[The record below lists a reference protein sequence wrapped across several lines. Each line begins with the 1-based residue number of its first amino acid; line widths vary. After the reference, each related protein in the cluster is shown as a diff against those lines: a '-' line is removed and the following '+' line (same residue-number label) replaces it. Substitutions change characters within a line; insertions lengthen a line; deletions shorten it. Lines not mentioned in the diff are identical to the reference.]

1 MKSRWLVRI
10 LALLSTLALCLPAAL
25 SEEVG
30 EIGEVDLYDPSI
42 YIEDGEPVPEP
53 EPEAAPEATS
63 DAEAEQAC
71 ELVVEMEAAA
81 EEPAVEPEEP
91 AADPEPADEGV
102 APADEGTEPA
112 EGLEDGSER
121 EAVEPADESPLEPEP
136 TPEPLLADADAEVA
150 PAAVAAD
157 LCMGLGEQYPLD
169 GKALLGT
176 APTGYVSDH
185 PEIVAVDAATGVLTG
200 KALGVAVIAVTGSGA
215 SKNYTVQVLA
225 APDKLAFPS
234 GKLTLGK
241 GEKRPFAAMVPDN
254 TGAARIAYTS
264 SKSKVVSVDR
274 QGNLKA
280 KKTGTAKI
288 TAAAYNGAKV
298 TCTVK
303 VVKAPSK
310 VKLSAKT
317 GVMNIGGTRTL
328 KATLP
333 KKTASAILWQSSNP
347 GVVAVDASGTLTGVG
362 PGTATVTA
370 RTFNN
375 KKASCKI
382 TVLDGAAPTSLTLN
396 AETLALGKG
405 EKFQLLPALGQG
417 EAAVFAYSSSKKK
430 VASVSSKGVITAKK
444 TGTATIKVTTHNGLT
459 AKVKVK
465 VGKAPS
471 KIKLSATKLTL
482 KAGQTAQ
489 LQAILPSGAASS
501 LVWESSNSAVA
512 TVDGNGLVTALKG
525 GTAAISVTAFN
536 GRSASCAL
544 VVSDVAGES
553 IEIPASEASA
563 SVSQSAA
570 QMLANLRKSSVL
582 GSKKEAVLNV
592 MQLLMANGFEPAFA
606 AGVAA
611 NILAEGTY
619 GLFESSKYIAN
630 YQKRPKYFCYLDG
643 GNYYTLKDGK
653 YVLTA
658 VYLSQ
663 EELDAYTGTVEAR
676 LRFGEENYYRD
687 HYSGRHVQAVNLDE
701 LQAFLDTLAA
711 GKWQGKFG
719 VGIVQWT
726 GARTRT
732 LASFYRKHAGS
743 GSSITAAQV
752 AAAENEMILYD
763 FKGSYAGVYTSWRN
777 ANKGNLAS
785 EAAARSAGS
794 IVCLKYEVPA
804 SKESKAVTRGNKA
817 AEIYRAMAG
826 K

>member
-10 LALLSTLALCLPAAL
+10 LALLSALALCLPAAL
-25 SEEVG
+25 SEEIG
-30 EIGEVDLYDPSI
+30 EVGEVDLYDPSI
-42 YIEDGEPVPEP
+42 YIEDGEPMPEP
-53 EPEAAPEATS
+53 EPEAAPSAAP
-63 DAEAEQAC
+63 DAEAELVC
-71 ELVVEMEAAA
+71 ELEMEAAV
-81 EEPAVEPEEP
+81 EEPAAEPEEP
-91 AADPEPADEGV
+91 AADTEPSDEGIEPADD
-102 APADEGTEPA
+102 P
-112 EGLEDGSER
+112 EDGSER
-121 EAVEPADESPLEPEP
+121 EAVEPADESPLEAEP
-136 TPEPLLADADAEVA
+136 TLEPLLADADAEVA

-157 LCMGLGEQYPLD
+157 LRMGLGEQYPLD
-169 GKALLGT
+169 GKALLGA
-176 APTGYVSDH
+176 APTGYASDH
-185 PEIVAVDAATGVLTG
+185 PEIVAVDAATGLLTG
-200 KALGVAVIAVTGSGA
+200 KALGVVVIAVTGSGA

-225 APDKLAFPS
+225 APDRLTFPS

-241 GEKRPFAAMVPDN
+241 GEKRSFMAEIPADA
-254 TGAARIAYTS
+254 GAARIVYTS
-264 SKSKVVSVDR
+264 SKSKVVSVDG

-288 TAAAYNGAKV
+288 TAAAYNGIKA

-317 GVMNIGGTRTL
+317 GVMCIGESRTL

-347 GVVAVDASGTLTGVG
+347 SVVAVDASGTLTGVSA
-362 PGTATVTA
+362 GTATVTA
-370 RTFNN
+370 RAFNN
-375 KKASCKI
+375 KKASCKV
-382 TVLDGAAPTSLTLN
+382 TVLNGTAPTSLTLN
-396 AETLALGKG
+396 ATALAVGKG
-405 EKFQLLPALGQG
+405 EKFRLVPALGQG
-417 EAAVFAYSSSKKK
+417 EAAVFAYSSSRKK

-459 AKVKVK
+459 AKVQVK
-465 VGKAPS
+465 VGKAPKS
-471 KIKLSATKLTL
+471 VKLTATKLTL
-482 KAGQTAQ
+482 KAGQTGQ
-489 LQAILPSGAASS
+489 LQAILPAGAASS
-501 LVWESSNSAVA
+501 LVWESSNAAVA
-512 TVDGNGLVTALKG
+512 TVDGNGLVTAVKG
-525 GTAAISVTAFN
+525 GTATISVTAFN

-592 MQLLMANGFEPAFA
+592 MQLLIANGFEPAFA

-611 NILAEGTY
+611 NILSEGTY

-732 LASFYRKHAGS
+732 LVSFYRKHAGS

-777 ANKGNLAS
+777 ANKGNYAS

-804 SKESKAVTRGNKA
+804 SKEAKAVTRGNKA